1 MWFDIFLCFYVSWP
15 AFECFREVSIF
26 NSGHTL
32 LYSNLAYDFR
42 ICSIACSHGVLML
55 FACFVFIRRLSSA
68 DRLAFIR
75 PSYQVLRTRS
85 TRYGTNKQLTWR
97 IVDGMCGTK
106 SSLPDCWWC
115 QSWRARVSSICCP
128 FRRERAGLAGYKCYK
143 KQKMS
148 PILPNKRDL
157 ALKCLNQIFNKFEKI
172 LYGIR

>member
-1 MWFDIFLCFYVSWP
+1 MFHDLHLNVSERFQFSIVGIHYCTLISPMIFEFV
-15 AFECFREVSIF
+15 A
-26 NSGHTL
+26 
-32 LYSNLAYDFR
+32 
-42 ICSIACSHGVLML
+42 SHARMVGVLML

-97 IVDGMCGTK
+97 IVDGTRYVPYVRYEKLITRLLVMSKFG
-106 SSLPDCWWC
+106 
-115 QSWRARVSSICCP
+115 ARVSSICCP